1 MRMVTAPETTQFPK
15 KRRSQAEK
23 VGRLKYIIELQH
35 RILRQ
40 LSIMRT
46 TQRYIIEGL
55 DIGGYLQFDQPYIEK
70 VCCRDEVDTA
80 ILKEMFQAGEGG
92 ILPKDIALNLKEYEL
107 DRWQVLHKIQR
118 MNKHLVEEIAKK
130 VAEKRGHKWALTNF
144 AYKAWKQTYEEL
156 KE

>member
-1 MRMVTAPETTQFPK
+1 MVAASETTQLSK

-23 VGRLKYIIELQH
+23 VGRLKYIIELQR

-70 VCCRDEVDTA
+70 VWCRDEVDTA
-80 ILKEMFQAGEGG
+80 ILDELLRAGGG
-92 ILPKDIALNLKEYEL
+92 ILPKDIALNLKECGL
-107 DRWQVLHKIQR
+107 DRWQVLHRIQR
-118 MNKHLVEEIAKK
+118 MNKRLNEEIAKK
-130 VAEKRGHKWALTNF
+130 VTEKRVYKWALTNF

-156 KE
+156 ED

>member
-1 MRMVTAPETTQFPK
+1 LVAASETTQLPK
-15 KRRSQAEK
+15 KRRSRAEK

-70 VCCRDEVDTA
+70 VCCRDEVDLA
-80 ILKEMFQAGEGG
+80 ILDELFRAGDVGV
-92 ILPKDIALNLKEYEL
+92 LPKDLAFNLGRYKL
-107 DRWQVLHKIQR
+107 DRWQVLRRIKR
-118 MNKHLVEEIAKK
+118 MNKRLEKEIAKK
-130 VAEKRGHKWALTNF
+130 IAEKRGHKWALTNF
-144 AYKAWKQTYEEL
+144 AYKAWKQTYGQL

>member
-1 MRMVTAPETTQFPK
+1 MVAASETTQLPK

-70 VCCRDEVDTA
+70 VCCKSE
-80 ILKEMFQAGEGG
+80 I
-92 ILPKDIALNLKEYEL
+92 DIA
-107 DRWQVLHKIQR
+107 I
-118 MNKHLVEEIAKK
+118 
-130 VAEKRGHKWALTNF
+130 
-144 AYKAWKQTYEEL
+144 
-156 KE
+156 

>member
-1 MRMVTAPETTQFPK
+1 MVAASETAQLPK

-55 DIGGYLQFDQPYIEK
+55 DIDGYLQFDQPYIEK
-70 VCCRDEVDTA
+70 VCRKSEIDIA
-80 ILKEMFQAGEGG
+80 ILDDLFRAGEGG

-107 DRWQVLHKIQR
+107 DRWQVLHRIQR
-118 MNKHLVEEIAKK
+118 MNKSLDEEIAKK

-144 AYKAWKQTYEEL
+144 AYKAWKQTEGEL